1 MSCYNNYMAT
11 MTHQRKGVSSNA
23 QAGKDFENQ
32 IIQFFNENG
41 FSLEKQKKLKLG
53 IKVLKEHA
61 FDFGNDNILIECKT
75 R

>member
-1 MSCYNNYMAT
+1 

-41 FSLEKQKKLKLG
+41 FILEKQKKFL
-53 IKVLKEHA
+53 
-61 FDFGNDNILIECKT
+61 
-75 R
+75 

>member
-1 MSCYNNYMAT
+1 

-41 FSLEKQKKLKLG
+41 FILEKQKRRG
-53 IKVLKEHA
+53 TA
-61 FDFGNDNILIECKT
+61 AILILTVIPLLTFITSLNHLYTKLFQ
-75 R
+75 